1 MPLPRLYILHP
12 PEARLPGIT
21 AWLAEVQ
28 TRACGRVEWDGC
40 EFVRDEYDL
49 QASFSTASV
58 SDKVKRRPGPVV
70 LIQKVQHSARN
81 RLEELVGRVAQVI
94 SAHVWDAD
102 SLWDLLEA
110 ARGGFEEG
118 HPLISV
124 RELLAYRIV
133 RKLAAQDKWGGEAK
147 NKAFLWEEDL
157 PNGGFPAEFTNR
169 REILDVAHM
178 LASVGV
184 LTTKKSQGEVKYALG
199 EKSVVQPILDNRS
212 FTRIPQLRKYFE
224 KDARRVSSRVLAAE

>member
-1 MPLPRLYILHP
+1 
-12 PEARLPGIT
+12 
-21 AWLAEVQ
+21 
-28 TRACGRVEWDGC
+28 
-40 EFVRDEYDL
+40 
-49 QASFSTASV
+49 V
-58 SDKVKRRPGPVV
+58 SDRVKRDPGPVI
-70 LIQKVQHSARN
+70 LIQKVQHSTRN
-81 RLEELVGRVAQVI
+81 RLEQIVGQVSQVI
-94 SAHVWDAD
+94 SSDVWDTD
-102 SLWDLLEA
+102 SLWSVLEA
-110 ARGGFEEG
+110 ARVGYEEG

-178 LASVGV
+178 LVSVEI

-199 EKSVVQPILDNRS
+199 SKSVVQPILDNRS
-212 FTRIPQLRKYFE
+212 FSTCPGLRKYFE
-224 KDARRVSSRVLAAE
+224 KDARRVSSRALATE